1 MTDVVT
7 ADMRLIP
14 AAYCIGR
21 FNNIINSGVNITA
34 YYMQLIQ
41 HMIYIFNFLL
51 KYIEL
56 LFKLLVK
63 SHNYETMS
71 VKEIMN
77 NKVYK
82 L

>member
-1 MTDVVT
+1 
-7 ADMRLIP
+7 
-14 AAYCIGR
+14 
-21 FNNIINSGVNITA
+21 
-34 YYMQLIQ
+34 MQLIQ

-82 L
+82 P